1 VFDIGTRNPGSG
13 HPRAPPSDIGR
24 EKIQLPQRFLAP
36 AGFGTGLSMYRPRRS
51 PPIPFFDPQA
61 PVDVPRTDTRSR
73 RNRRFAMIG
82 VGVMALG
89 LLAFG
94 ATRLEPAAP
103 AVERE
108 QIIIDSV
115 RRGEMVRAVRGPG
128 TLVPERV
135 RYIPATTGGRVEQIL
150 VQPGD
155 RVEPGTVLLE
165 LSNPD
170 VQLEGLDAERQLAQA
185 QAELVNLESSL
196 ETQRLALRGTLATLQ
211 SEQREAQRRA
221 DADRELAQ
229 RGLIARLEAARSEDR
244 AREMAQRVS
253 TEEEQLRV
261 LDRSVQSRLSV
272 QRAQV
277 ERLRSIIAFH
287 GQRAGSMRVVAG
299 AAGVVQ
305 DLQLQVGQWVT
316 PGTLLARVVEP
327 GRLKAVLRIPET
339 QARDLTIGQTAS
351 IDTRSGVMA
360 GRVVRIDP
368 AVQSGAVSV
377 DVALEGELPRGARP
391 DLSVDGTIELERLPS
406 VLHIGRPAYA
416 QSEGNASLWK
426 LVEGGAAAVRVPVRL
441 GRASVN
447 TVEVVTGLAVGDQ
460 VILSD
465 LSRWDNVDRLK
476 IRD

>member
-1 VFDIGTRNPGSG
+1 
-13 HPRAPPSDIGR
+13 
-24 EKIQLPQRFLAP
+24 
-36 AGFGTGLSMYRPRRS
+36 M
-51 PPIPFFDPQA
+51 
-61 PVDVPRTDTRSR
+61 
-73 RNRRFAMIG
+73 G
-82 VGVMALG
+82 VGLGALG

-94 ATRLEPAAP
+94 VTRMKPSAP
-103 AVERE
+103 TVQRE

-135 RYIPATTGGRVEQIL
+135 RWIPATTGGRVERL
-150 VQPGD
+150 YVQPGD

-196 ETQRLALRGTLATLQ
+196 QTQRLSLQGSLAALRG
-211 SEQREAQRRA
+211 EQREAQRRA
-221 DADRELAQ
+221 QADRDLVA
-229 RGLIARLEAARSEDR
+229 RGLIARLEAERSEDR
-244 AREMAQRVS
+244 AREMAERVE
-253 TEEEQLRV
+253 TEEAQLAV
-261 LDRSVQSRLSV
+261 LERSVQSRLSV

-277 ERLRSIIAFH
+277 ERLRSIIDFH
-287 GQRAGSMRVVAG
+287 GRRAGSMRVVAG

-305 DLQLQVGQWVT
+305 DLSLQVGQWVT
-316 PGTLLARVVEP
+316 PGTTLARVVEP
-327 GRLKAVLRIPET
+327 GRLKAVLRIPEG
-339 QARDLTIGQTAS
+339 QARDLTVGQAAS
-351 IDTRSGVMA
+351 IDTRNGIVA

-368 AVQSGAVSV
+368 AVQGGSVSV

-391 DLSVDGTIELERLPS
+391 DLTVDGSIELDRLPS
-406 VLHIGRPAYA
+406 VLHMGRPVYA

-426 LVEGGAAAVRVPVRL
+426 LVDGGTAAVRVPVRL

-447 TVEVVTGLAVGDQ
+447 TVEVVSGLAAGDR

-465 LSRWDNVDRLK
+465 LSKWENVDRLNIK
-476 IRD
+476 D